1 MNIIRLFLDF
11 KKTWAQ
17 KEAVNKKS
25 YCNMTDTGLTKENTV
40 KMQSIFKPHEKVKK
54 VILYG
59 SRAMRAFKPA
69 SDIDLTLI
77 SKQINLTQLNEIE
90 NQLDDLYLPYKIDLS
105 IFDQIE
111 NPDFLNY
118 IKRVG

>member
-11 KKTWAQ
+11 KKTWEQ
-17 KEAVNKKS
+17 KEAVNKRS
-25 YCNMTDTGLTKENTV
+25 YYNMTDTGLTKENTV

-77 SKQINLTQLNEIE
+77 GKQINLTQLNEIE